1 MAKAVRTFIAIE
13 LPQEVREYLES
24 RQTDLANAGG
34 DVKWVRP
41 DDIHLTLVFLGNVPV
56 EEIAAV
62 AAAVRGAAA
71 SMGPI
76 RLQAGGAGCFPPHG
90 RPRVVWIGIE
100 EPTGALARLQS
111 AVAEATERFAEKP
124 ERREYKAH
132 LTVGRVRGP
141 ASSRCVGTTPRQAGG
156 AEELS
161 EAVAALAD
169 AEGPEFEAA
178 EVVIFESVLAREGPM
193 YMPLARVP
201 FGTPV

>member
-24 RQTDLANAGG
+24 RQTDLASAGG
-34 DVKWVRP
+34 DVKWVRT

-62 AAAVRGAAA
+62 AAAVREAAA
-71 SMGPI
+71 GMGPI
-76 RLQAGGAGCFPPHG
+76 RLQAGGAGCFPPRG

-100 EPTGALARLQS
+100 EPTGALARLQG
-111 AVAEATERFAEKP
+111 AVAGATARFAEKP

-132 LTVGRVRGP
+132 LTVGRVRG
-141 ASSRCVGTTPRQAGG
+141 GHG

-169 AEGPEFEAA
+169 AKGPEFEAA
-178 EVVIFESVLAREGPM
+178 EVVIFESVLAREGPT
-193 YMPLARVP
+193 YMPLARIP

>member
-13 LPQEVREYLES
+13 LPQEVRAYLKAQQE
-24 RQTDLANAGG
+24 DLARAGG

-62 AAAVRGAAA
+62 AAAVREAAA

-76 RLQAGGAGCFPPHG
+76 RLRAGGAGCFPPHG

-111 AVAEATERFAEKP
+111 AVAGATAPFAEKP

-132 LTVGRVRGP
+132 LTVGRVRGG
-141 ASSRCVGTTPRQAGG
+141 RG
-156 AEELS
+156 AEELN

-169 AEGPEFEAA
+169 AKGPEFEAA
-178 EVVIFESVLAREGPM
+178 EVVVFESVLAREGPT

-201 FGTPV
+201 LAAGD

>member
-1 MAKAVRTFIAIE
+1 MAKTVRTFIAIE
-13 LPQEVREYLES
+13 LPQEVRAYLEA
-24 RQTDLANAGG
+24 RQEDLARAGG

-41 DDIHLTLVFLGNVPV
+41 DNIHLTLVFLGNVPI

-71 SMGPI
+71 PQDAAQGMGPI
-76 RLQAGGAGCFPPHG
+76 RLRAGGVGCFPPRG
-90 RPRVVWIGIE
+90 RPRVVWIAVE
-100 EPTGALARLQS
+100 EPTGALARLQG
-111 AVAEATERFAEKP
+111 AVAGATARFAEKP

-132 LTVGRVRGP
+132 LTVGRVRGG
-141 ASSRCVGTTPRQAGG
+141 RG

-178 EVVIFESVLAREGPM
+178 EVVIFESVLAREGPT

-201 FGTPV
+201 LGG

>member
-13 LPQEVREYLES
+13 LPQEVRAYLEA
-24 RQTDLANAGG
+24 RQEDLARAGG

-41 DDIHLTLVFLGNVPV
+41 DDIHLTLAFLGNVPV

-62 AAAVRGAAA
+62 AAAVGGAAA
-71 SMGPI
+71 GMEPI
-76 RLQAGGAGCFPPHG
+76 RLRAGGAGRFPPRG

-111 AVAEATERFAEKP
+111 AVAEATARFAEKP

-132 LTVGRVRGP
+132 LTVGRVRGG
-141 ASSRCVGTTPRQAGG
+141 RG

-169 AEGPEFEAA
+169 AKGPEFEAA
-178 EVVIFESVLAREGPM
+178 EVVIFESVLAREGPT

>member
-13 LPQEVREYLES
+13 LPQEVCEYLES
-24 RQTDLANAGG
+24 RQTDLASAGG

-41 DDIHLTLVFLGNVPV
+41 DDIHLTLAFLGNVPV

-76 RLQAGGAGCFPPHG
+76 RLQAGGAGCFPPRG
-90 RPRVVWIGIE
+90 RPRVVWISIE
-100 EPTGALARLQS
+100 EPTGALARLQG
-111 AVAEATERFAEKP
+111 AVAAATAQFAEKP

-132 LTVGRVRGP
+132 LTVGRVRGG
-141 ASSRCVGTTPRQAGG
+141 RG

-169 AEGPEFEAA
+169 AKGPEFEAA
-178 EVVIFESVLAREGPM
+178 EVVIFESVLAREGPT

-201 FGTPV
+201 LAAGD

>member
-24 RQTDLANAGG
+24 RQTDLASAGG

-41 DDIHLTLVFLGNVPV
+41 DDIHLTLAFLGNVPV

-71 SMGPI
+71 GMEPI
-76 RLQAGGAGCFPPHG
+76 RLRAGGAGCFPPRG

-100 EPTGALARLQS
+100 EPTGALARLQG
-111 AVAEATERFAEKP
+111 AVARATERFAEKP

-132 LTVGRVRGP
+132 LTVGRVRGG
-141 ASSRCVGTTPRQAGG
+141 RG

-178 EVVIFESVLAREGPM
+178 EVVIFESVLAREGPT
-193 YMPLARVP
+193 YMPLASVP

>member
-1 MAKAVRTFIAIE
+1 MAKAVRTFIAID

-24 RQTDLANAGG
+24 RQTDLASAGG

-76 RLQAGGAGCFPPHG
+76 RLRAGGAGCFPPRG

-100 EPTGALARLQS
+100 EPTGALARIQS

-132 LTVGRVRGP
+132 LTVGRVRGG
-141 ASSRCVGTTPRQAGG
+141 RG

>member
-24 RQTDLANAGG
+24 RQTDLASAGG
-34 DVKWVRP
+34 DVKWVRT

-62 AAAVRGAAA
+62 AAAVRGVAAL
-71 SMGPI
+71 MGPI

-100 EPTGALARLQS
+100 EPTGALARLQG
-111 AVAEATERFAEKP
+111 AVAEATERFAERS

-132 LTVGRVRGP
+132 LTVGRVRGG
-141 ASSRCVGTTPRQAGG
+141 RG

-169 AEGPEFEAA
+169 AKGPEFEAA
-178 EVVIFESVLAREGPM
+178 EVVIFESVLAREGPT

>member
-24 RQTDLANAGG
+24 RQTDLASAGG

-41 DDIHLTLVFLGNVPV
+41 DDIHLTLAFLGNVPV

-71 SMGPI
+71 GMEPI
-76 RLQAGGAGCFPPHG
+76 RLRAGGAGCFPPRG

-100 EPTGALARLQS
+100 EPTGALARLQG
-111 AVAEATERFAEKP
+111 AVAEATARFAEKP

-132 LTVGRVRGP
+132 LTVGRVRGG
-141 ASSRCVGTTPRQAGG
+141 RG

-169 AEGPEFEAA
+169 AKGPEFEAA
-178 EVVIFESVLAREGPM
+178 EVVIFESVLAREGPT

>member
-13 LPQEVREYLES
+13 LPQEVRAYLED
-24 RQTDLANAGG
+24 RQEDLARAGG

-62 AAAVRGAAA
+62 AAAVGGAAA
-71 SMGPI
+71 GMEPI
-76 RLQAGGAGCFPPHG
+76 RLRAGGAGCFPLHG
-90 RPRVVWIGIE
+90 RPRVGWIGIE
-100 EPTGALARLQS
+100 EPTGVLARLQA
-111 AVAEATERFAEKP
+111 AVAEATARFAEKP

-132 LTVGRVRGP
+132 LTIGRVRGG
-141 ASSRCVGTTPRQAGG
+141 RG

-178 EVVIFESVLAREGPM
+178 EVVIFESVLAREGPT
-193 YMPLARVP
+193 YMPLARVL

>member
-13 LPQEVREYLES
+13 LPEEVREYLEA
-24 RQTDLANAGG
+24 RQEDLARAGG

-41 DDIHLTLVFLGNVPV
+41 DNIHLTLVFLGNVPI
-56 EEIAAV
+56 EEIGAV
-62 AAAVRGAAA
+62 AAAVGGAAA
-71 SMGPI
+71 SMEPI
-76 RLQAGGAGCFPPHG
+76 RLRAGGVGCFPPRG

-100 EPTGALARLQS
+100 EPTGALARLQG
-111 AVAEATERFAEKP
+111 AVAGATARFAEKP

-132 LTVGRVRGP
+132 LTVGRVRGG
-141 ASSRCVGTTPRQAGG
+141 RG

-178 EVVIFESVLAREGPM
+178 EVVIFESVLAREGPT
-193 YMPLARVP
+193 YMPLARIP

>member
-34 DVKWVRP
+34 DVKWVRT

-76 RLQAGGAGCFPPHG
+76 RLRAGGAGCFPPHG

-100 EPTGALARLQS
+100 EPTGALARLQG
-111 AVAEATERFAEKP
+111 AVAGATERFAEKP

-132 LTVGRVRGP
+132 LTVGRVRGG
-141 ASSRCVGTTPRQAGG
+141 RG

-169 AEGPEFEAA
+169 AKGPEFEAA